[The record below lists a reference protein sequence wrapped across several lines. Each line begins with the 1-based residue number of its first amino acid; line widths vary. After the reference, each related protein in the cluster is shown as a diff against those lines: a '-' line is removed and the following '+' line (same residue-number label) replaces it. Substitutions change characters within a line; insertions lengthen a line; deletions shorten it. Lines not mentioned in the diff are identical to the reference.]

1 MTFTVTGSDSAV
13 VSWMASQSMC
23 DNVIGNYSV
32 RYRPTSVC
40 SYTTVY
46 TDETSVVLQG
56 IEPNAEYT
64 VSVAAINSNGDMSA
78 YSVFTPTAPAV
89 ATTQGR
95 THHITNFYTAYLCNQ
110 SVNI

>member
-78 YSVFTPTAPAV
+78 YSVFAPTAPAV
-89 ATTQGR
+89 ATTKGK
-95 THHITNFYTAYLCNQ
+95 THHTFILLTFVISL
-110 SVNI
+110 